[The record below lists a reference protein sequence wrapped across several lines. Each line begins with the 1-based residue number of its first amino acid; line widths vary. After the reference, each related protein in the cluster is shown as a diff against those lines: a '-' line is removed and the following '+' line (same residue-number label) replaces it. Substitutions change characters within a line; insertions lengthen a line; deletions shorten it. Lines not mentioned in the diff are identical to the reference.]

1 MYTGLKTVPLCFIIT
16 IKKLNMKTLK
26 STLLLFTAA
35 LSLFVM
41 SCGQG
46 TQEEK
51 PAGDSATSQTTTT
64 PDEAKA
70 SLSLSVEGMTCE
82 NCTKA
87 LTEAVSTLAGVL
99 SCNVSFENKTA
110 TVEFDNTKTT
120 EDAIMAQVTTAHNG
134 KFKATKVSEPMAA
147 LATTECGANCT
158 KPCCKGKEGEAKKC
172 DKESKDCCKKDAAKT
187 TTETTT
193 KESTTKESTGC
204 CKKDAKTCDH
214 KEGEKH

>member
-1 MYTGLKTVPLCFIIT
+1 
-16 IKKLNMKTLK
+16 MKTLK
-26 STLLLFTAA
+26 SSLALFVAT
-35 LSLFVM
+35 LSLFAM

-51 PAGDSATSQTTTT
+51 QAADSTTSQNATT
-64 PDEAKA
+64 PDAAKA
-70 SLSLSVEGMTCE
+70 SVNLSVEGMTCE

-99 SCNVSFENKTA
+99 SCNVSLENKTA

-120 EDAIMAQVTTAHNG
+120 EDAIIAQVATAHDG
-134 KFKATKVSEPMAA
+134 KFKATKVTEPMAA
-147 LATTECGANCT
+147 LATTDCGANCT
-158 KPCCKGKEGEAKKC
+158 KPCCKGKEGEAKTC
-172 DKESKDCCKKDAAKT
+172 TKESKDCCKKDAKTCDEKDKAAKD
-187 TTETTT
+187 
-193 KESTTKESTGC
+193 C